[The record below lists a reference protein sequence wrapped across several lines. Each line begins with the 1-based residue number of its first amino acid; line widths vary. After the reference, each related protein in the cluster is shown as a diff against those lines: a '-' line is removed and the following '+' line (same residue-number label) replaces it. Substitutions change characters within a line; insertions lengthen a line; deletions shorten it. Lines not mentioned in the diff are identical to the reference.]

1 MHEPFLT
8 ETFALSKKKLEQAGR
23 LDHDSG
29 AAHVELARRASQER
43 CSAFRL
49 STSDCGAAAVS
60 APTCAALRRSA
71 ELYCKDP
78 QMRPKKVIL
87 CVDDNEQSLSI
98 RKFMLETR
106 GYRVLAA
113 SSGREA
119 LEAFQ
124 QAGTVDLV
132 LADLLMP
139 EMDGAE
145 VIRVLKELAPE
156 VPMILISGK
165 VRMYEKNT
173 VADIFLPKGTYP
185 AAELLE
191 RIRILLIK
199 KRGPRKLAAPFP
211 TTGTEPSQQVAA
223 S

>member
-1 MHEPFLT
+1 
-8 ETFALSKKKLEQAGR
+8 
-23 LDHDSG
+23 
-29 AAHVELARRASQER
+29 
-43 CSAFRL
+43 
-49 STSDCGAAAVS
+49 
-60 APTCAALRRSA
+60 
-71 ELYCKDP
+71 
-78 QMRPKKVIL
+78 MRPKKVIL

-106 GYRVLAA
+106 GYRVLAV

-119 LEAFQ
+119 LEGFQ

-145 VIRVLKELAPE
+145 GIRVLKELAPE

-165 VRMYEKNT
+165 VRMYEKNH
-173 VADIFLPKGTYP
+173 VADYFLPKGCYP

-199 KRGPRKLAAPFP
+199 KRGPRKLASPFP
-211 TTGTEPSQQVAA
+211 STGTDQSQQIAA